1 MGWTEEAPEGE
12 RSKLS
17 ELQLEL
23 NLQDQRWAGH
33 GGGGEG
39 KRDKV
44 SLGSCPSGILPQG
57 RDRDP

>member
-17 ELQLEL
+17 ELHLEL

-39 KRDKV
+39 KKYLLSVDYFIPLSAR
-44 SLGSCPSGILPQG
+44 ILINIL
-57 RDRDP
+57 

>member
-1 MGWTEEAPEGE
+1 MEWNEEAPERE
-12 RSKLS
+12 RSELS
-17 ELQLEL
+17 ELHLEL

-33 GGGGEG
+33 GGGEEG

-57 RDRDP
+57 GDRDP